1 MDIMNNGYAICLN
14 EWIDDER
21 IKNELRLLLKISSL
35 TAAKG
40 YCYASNEYF
49 SEHFKITTVSVS
61 RKIKKLIDSGYIE
74 AEYVMRGAEVKLRKL
89 RLTKMLTDGY
99 QKCYSTV
106 NKNVKD
112 NNTSNNNTSKS
123 KRASK
128 RSVFKKPT
136 LEEVKSYIEEKN
148 FSIDPNQFVDF
159 FEASDWIDSNGKK
172 VLNWKQK
179 LLTWNRYNTSNKQ
192 QSESS
197 QSVSTVSQ
205 YQITKH

>member
-35 TAAKG
+35 TAEKG

-136 LEEVKSYIEEKN
+136 LVEVKSYIEEKN